1 MYNIKVGG
9 LIMKFSK
16 YVYERPN
23 IEKIGIELQVL
34 IDEFKKAN
42 AKRQIEII
50 YESFKVID
58 NLSSMGTIASIRHSI
73 NTKDEFYVK
82 EQEYFDENA
91 PLLQKYFNEFNLL
104 AFNSPYKKELEKAF
118 GKYFFDQIE
127 VSLKAFDEKMIPLMI
142 EENKLST
149 EYDKLIASAQ
159 IEFEGKTY
167 TLTQMSPF
175 LQHINRDTRHKAQLK
190 VSNFFKE
197 NEAKIDELYDKLVK
211 VRHEMALAKGYE
223 NFIELGYYRMG
234 RTDYNSEDVYKYREQ
249 IKEVVVPAVSKL
261 HKRKAKRLGIKALK
275 SYDTINFLSGNPT
288 PKGNKDELV
297 SAAKVMYKEMS
308 KETDEFFNF
317 MLKRDLFD
325 LESKP
330 GKRGGGYCTY
340 IPTYESPFIFANFNG
355 TAHDVDVLTHEA
367 GHAFQVYSS
376 RKHIPSQRWSGME
389 GAEIHSMSMEF
400 FAWPWI
406 PLFFKEDSE
415 KYYFTHL
422 SGAISFLPYGALVDE
437 FQHEVYKNPHLTP
450 DERKQT
456 WRRLE
461 KIYLPNKDYDDDHF
475 MEKGTYWFR
484 QGHIFSVPF
493 YYIDYT
499 LAQVLAFQYWI
510 LNREDHEKAWNSYY
524 KLCTLGGTKGF
535 VSLIKESGLKNPFVD
550 GTIKKTIKPL
560 MEFLDSV
567 DDMKL

>member
-1 MYNIKVGG
+1 
-9 LIMKFSK
+9 MKFNE
-16 YVYERPN
+16 YVYKRPN
-23 IEKIGIELQVL
+23 IEEIGNKLQVL
-34 IDEFKKAN
+34 IEEFGKSDAQ
-42 AKRQIEII
+42 RQIEIMS
-50 YESFKVID
+50 EFFKFTD
-58 NLSSMGTIASIRHSI
+58 DFSSMATIASIRHSI
-73 NTKDEFYVK
+73 DTKDEFYIN
-82 EQEYFDENA
+82 EQEYLDENG
-91 PLLQKYFNEFNLL
+91 PLLQNYFYSFSMS
-104 AFNSPYKKELEKAF
+104 AFNSPHRKELEKEF
-118 GKYFFDQIE
+118 GTYFFDQIE
-127 VSLKAFDEKMIPLMI
+127 VGLKAFDEKMVPLMI

-159 IEFEGKTY
+159 IEFDGKVY

-175 LQHINRDTRHKAQLK
+175 TQHVNREIRHKAQLK
-190 VSNFFKE
+190 VSAFFEE
-197 NEAKIDELYDKLVK
+197 NETKIDEIYDKLVK
-211 VRHEMALAKGYE
+211 VRHEMALVKSYE
-223 NFIELGYYRMG
+223 NFIELGYYKMG

-261 HKRKAKRLGIKALK
+261 HKRKAKRLGIKDLK

-308 KETDEFFNF
+308 KETDEFFKF
-317 MLKRDLFD
+317 MLKHDLFD

-376 RKHIPSQRWSGME
+376 RHHIPSQRWPGME

-422 SGAISFLPYGALVDE
+422 AGAISFLPYGALVDE
-437 FQHEVYKNPHLTP
+437 FQHEVYKNPNMTP
-450 DERKQT
+450 EERKQT

-484 QGHIFSVPF
+484 QGHIFSAPF

-510 LNREDHEKAWNSYY
+510 LNRENHEKAWNSYY

-535 VSLIKESGLKNPFVD
+535 VGLIKKSGLNNPFVD

>member
-1 MYNIKVGG
+1 MTFNEYIYK
-9 LIMKFSK
+9 
-16 YVYERPN
+16 RPDVK
-23 IEKIGIELQVL
+23 KIGEELQHL
-34 IDEFKKAN
+34 INEFAQADAN
-42 AKRQIEII
+42 RQEQII
-50 YESFKVID
+50 RKSFKIMDEV
-58 NLSSMGTIASIRHSI
+58 SSMAVLASIRHTVD
-73 NTKDEFYVK
+73 TKDEFYLEERK
-82 EQEYFDENA
+82 YLDENQ
-91 PLLQKYFNEFNLL
+91 PLLSKFANDFNQL
-104 AFNSPYKKELEKAF
+104 AFNSVHKDHLVKAF
-118 GKYFFDQIE
+118 GQYFFDQIE
-127 VSLKAFDEKMIPLMI
+127 VGLKAFDEKMIPLLI

-175 LQHINRDTRHKAQLK
+175 IQHINRDTRHKAQLK
-190 VSNFFKE
+190 VSGFFKE
-197 NEAKIDELYDKLVK
+197 NEDKIDEIYDKLVK
-211 VRHEMALAKGYE
+211 VRHEMALIKGYE
-223 NFIELGYYRMG
+223 NFIELGYYRMD
-234 RTDYNSEDVYKYREQ
+234 RTDYNHEDVYKYREQ

-261 HKRKAKRLGIKALK
+261 HKRKSKRLGIKDLK
-275 SYDTINFLSGNPT
+275 SYDTIAFLSGNPT
-288 PKGNKDELV
+288 PKGTKDELV
-297 SAAKVMYKEMS
+297 SAAKLMYKEMS
-308 KETDEFFNF
+308 KETDEFFSF
-317 MLKRDLFD
+317 MLKHDLFD

-340 IPTYESPFIFANFNG
+340 IPKYESPFIFANFNG

-376 RKHIPSQRWSGME
+376 RHHIPSQRWPGME

-406 PLFFKEDSE
+406 DKFFKEDAK

-437 FQHEVYKNPHLTP
+437 FQHEVYKNPSMTP
-450 DERKQT
+450 EERKQT

-461 KIYLPNKDYDDDHF
+461 KIYLPNKDYDDDSF
-475 MEKGTYWFR
+475 MEKGTYWYR
-484 QGHIFSVPF
+484 QGHIFSSPF

-499 LAQVLAFQYWI
+499 LAQVVAFQYWI
-510 LNREDHEKAWNSYY
+510 LNRENHEKAWQSYY

-535 VSLIKESGLKNPFVD
+535 VGLIEESGLNSPFIE

-560 MEFLDSV
+560 MAFLDSI
-567 DDMKL
+567 DDTKL